1 MPDNKTASSRERA
14 YDDDIRSHY
23 DAVARTHKDSPA
35 STMED
40 ETVRAKETECIHRVV
55 AAASMENAAAGGQR
69 KLSVIDVGCGNGYT
83 LETLSR
89 AIPGNSYSG
98 VEFNDSQRAVA
109 VDRLSS
115 AGIAVSPGDLR
126 RRETLPAGP
135 FDVLI
140 CQRVIINLL
149 DDGDQAAALQNVV
162 DMMADGGV
170 AVFVEAFQS
179 SLENLNAARAEF
191 ELDPMPPAVHNL
203 YLKDGFFSHPELQPW
218 TPGSGAID
226 PDMLSTHYFVTRVFH
241 EAILQATST
250 KFKRNS
256 HFVRFWSRALPDGVG
271 RYAPLRV
278 IVVRKGKAGR

>member
-1 MPDNKTASSRERA
+1 MPDNKSASSRDRA
-14 YDDDIRSHY
+14 YDDDIRAHY

-55 AAASMENAAAGGQR
+55 AAASRENPAAAGQR

-109 VDRLSS
+109 VNRLASI
-115 AGIAVSPGDLR
+115 GIAVTAGDLR
-126 RRETLPAGP
+126 RKETLPAGP

-140 CQRVIINLL
+140 CQRVLINLL
-149 DDGDQAAALQNVV
+149 DDGDQAAALENLV
-162 DMMADGGV
+162 DLMAEGGV
-170 AVFVEAFQS
+170 AVFIEAFQS
-179 SLENLNAARAEF
+179 SLENLNAARSEF

-203 YLKDGFFSHPELQPW
+203 YLRDEFFSHPELEPW
-218 TPGSGAID
+218 SSGSVAID
-226 PDMLSTHYFVTRVFH
+226 PDLLSTHYFVTRVFH

-278 IVVRKGKAGR
+278 IVVTKRKAGQ